1 MDVTQEAIEIIK
13 AEETLQLEAYRDG
26 QSISIGY
33 GHSNTSGGEQFQL
46 GDTITE
52 EKANELLLADLKE
65 IERIVNQRMENYNV
79 VLTQGQYDAMVVGT
93 YNRPEQLKSSKIYR
107 VLAGGDMDD
116 ITQVWM
122 NTVSEEDKKR
132 YPGLIKRLKAELHL
146 IAETKPQ
153 EPDMPPSRPPEPQD
167 PDRGIPAPSET
178 FVPDSLPLTSQP
190 QVKQDYYT
198 QVPLA
203 AQNPSYARVK
213 QMLEAQ
219 VNKQKK
225 SAGHSPVIPGV
236 APQISFNDAV
246 RTALKLLGR

>member
-52 EKANELLLADLKE
+52 EKADELLLADLKE

-93 YNRPEQLKSSKIYR
+93 YNRPEKLKSSKIYR

-116 ITQVWM
+116 ITLVWM
-122 NTVSEEDKKR
+122 NTVSEEDKKK

-146 IAETKPQ
+146 VAETKPQ
-153 EPDMPPSRPPEPQD
+153 EPDMPPPSPPEPQD

-178 FVPDSLPLTSQP
+178 FVPDSQPLTSQP
-190 QVKQDYYT
+190 QVKEDYYT

-236 APQISFNDAV
+236 APQINFSDAV

>member
-1 MDVTQEAIEIIK
+1 MDVTQEAIEIIQ

-33 GHSNTSGGEQFQL
+33 GHSNTSGGEQFEL

-52 EKANELLLADLKE
+52 EKADELLLADLEE
-65 IERIVNQRMENYNV
+65 IERIVNQRMKNYNV
-79 VLTQGQYDAMVVGT
+79 VLTQGQYDAMIVGT
-93 YNRPEQLKSSKIYR
+93 YNRPENLKSKKIYTT
-107 VLAGGDMDD
+107 LASGDMDAIKKAWD
-116 ITQVWM
+116 
-122 NTVSEEDKKR
+122 NTISDNDRED
-132 YPGLIKRLKAELHL
+132 YPGLVKRLEAELNL
-146 IAETKPQ
+146 IDKVE
-153 EPDMPPSRPPEPQD
+153 EPTTSEPQD

-178 FVPDSLPLTSQP
+178 FVPDSLPVTRATP
-190 QVKQDYYT
+190 QVNEDYYT
-198 QVPLA
+198 QVPVS
-203 AQNPSYARVK
+203 AQNVSYARVK

-236 APQISFNDAV
+236 PPKINFSDAV

>member
-13 AEETLQLEAYRDG
+13 AEETLQLVAYQDG
-26 QSISIGY
+26 ESISIGY
-33 GHSNTSGGEQFQL
+33 GHSNTSGGEQFEL

-52 EKANELLLADLKE
+52 EKADELLLDDLEE
-65 IERIVNQRMENYNV
+65 IERIVNQRMKNYNV

-93 YNRPEQLKSSKIYR
+93 YNRPEKLKSKKIYTI
-107 VLAGGDMDD
+107 LASGDMDAIKKAWD
-116 ITQVWM
+116 
-122 NTVSEEDKKR
+122 NTISDNDREN
-132 YPGLIKRLKAELHL
+132 YPGLVNRLEAELNL
-146 IAETKPQ
+146 IDNVE
-153 EPDMPPSRPPEPQD
+153 EPTTPDTPEPQD

-178 FVPDSLPLTSQP
+178 FVPDSLPVTRRTP
-190 QVKQDYYT
+190 EVKQDYYT